1 MSHMHRYSLIGK
13 IGNNLNPPKFMN
25 SNTNSSVSALY
36 NFKNMIDVR
45 YVVIWKDTKSDWEVK
60 TINYKAIYLV
70 GLYFPVK

>member
-45 YVVIWKDTKSDWEVK
+45 YVVI
-60 TINYKAIYLV
+60 
-70 GLYFPVK
+70 